1 MLTKLINRV
10 IQSGA
15 ATVVCAAIDLGFFI
29 GQPTTNTHFVPYT
42 NSLML
47 TLNLRRPNGANN
59 SDSLP
64 MNSVKSQPTGRS
76 QGVQIERSTYCGAD
90 TTHVDSKWMP
100 EEEHRVVNVRG
111 INAPPQRQRSRLLRS
126 MSLTQLCLTTDCRFV

>member
-29 GQPTTNTHFVPYT
+29 GQPTTNTHFVPAYMLGKLYT

-100 EEEHRVVNVRG
+100 EEEHRVVYVYVPKAASPTPSG
-111 INAPPQRQRSRLLRS
+111 
-126 MSLTQLCLTTDCRFV
+126 F